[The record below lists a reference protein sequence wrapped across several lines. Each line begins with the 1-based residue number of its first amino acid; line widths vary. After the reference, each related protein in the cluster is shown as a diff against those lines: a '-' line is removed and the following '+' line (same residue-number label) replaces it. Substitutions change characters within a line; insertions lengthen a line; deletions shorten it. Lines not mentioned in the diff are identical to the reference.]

1 MDWTTRYVRN
11 SYFNFLR
18 VKEGGRGKY
27 RETYRLVI
35 TTLGSGPTWLL
46 LLYGRCRHKY
56 FVKVASTSRLS
67 ASTENI
73 VKRITHGS
81 ISNLQLFCII
91 GWNAVPLHAVKRTT
105 GSTSSLFTL
114 YCYFY
119 LSVLL
124 WELADSCHVCIL
136 ERLWLLTLVT
146 YLTTKCLST
155 ST

>member
-105 GSTSSLFTL
+105 GSISSLFTL